1 MDIPRYTE
9 MEERLLRENRDLREK
24 VKSQEREILDGI
36 THTGV
41 WIKKLE
47 EKSRYVCELL
57 EKYEPEQYGQN
68 VRVSAPLTGGIG
80 SQQGREGTAM
90 NAGTNDGS
98 GVAAPRLVRFFVSW
112 VMACCG
118 SVRWS
123 RSDPQA
129 DCAGCEQSRKSD
141 CIQDC
146 ELPEHPHS
154 AGDQVAKHPQEHRED
169 ESGCLNIPQWVHEAL
184 ENIDKR
190 GYMPHELIHIAHSK
204 LILQVCSQ
212 MRLIGTTQQNL
223 RSAPQYVLT
232 FLGKSAESHDSHP
245 SCGQLPNRQ
254 ERSILQGPQNHLQSA
269 IHTMRKLV
277 SGLACLNFLANRRW

>member
-1 MDIPRYTE
+1 
-9 MEERLLRENRDLREK
+9 
-24 VKSQEREILDGI
+24 
-36 THTGV
+36 
-41 WIKKLE
+41 
-47 EKSRYVCELL
+47 
-57 EKYEPEQYGQN
+57 
-68 VRVSAPLTGGIG
+68 
-80 SQQGREGTAM
+80 M